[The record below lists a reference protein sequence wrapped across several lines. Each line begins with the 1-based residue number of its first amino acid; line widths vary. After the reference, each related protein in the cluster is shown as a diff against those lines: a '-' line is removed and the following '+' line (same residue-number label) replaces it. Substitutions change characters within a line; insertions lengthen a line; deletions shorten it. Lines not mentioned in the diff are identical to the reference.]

1 MQCVSRTL
9 CKEFEVQCIS
19 ETVSSVLVVR
29 QGVKLLQCWD
39 TCSIGDV
46 PMMPCWPTNAHK
58 SRNFNLVIN
67 WLPSAAKVFLIS
79 AFRLQTITTQSV
91 QHQLEWRT
99 QNLMTMITTTS
110 DETSQQDC
118 NYQPQHNTTQLTHQH
133 EKYFSLNW
141 QKSTTQE
148 TREWDK
154 NDEIDTWL
162 MPRHVT
168 QRQWS
173 LGHWASPERSP
184 SCCYLPT
191 SHTQTS
197 YSNLCM

>member
-67 WLPSAAKVFLIS
+67 
-79 AFRLQTITTQSV
+79 
-91 QHQLEWRT
+91 
-99 QNLMTMITTTS
+99 
-110 DETSQQDC
+110 
-118 NYQPQHNTTQLTHQH
+118 
-133 EKYFSLNW
+133 
-141 QKSTTQE
+141 
-148 TREWDK
+148 
-154 NDEIDTWL
+154 
-162 MPRHVT
+162 
-168 QRQWS
+168 
-173 LGHWASPERSP
+173 
-184 SCCYLPT
+184 
-191 SHTQTS
+191 
-197 YSNLCM
+197 